1 MKLLVP
7 AFLFLALGY
16 LATAEVLP
24 PPFQK
29 CSNFFLKNQPPT
41 GPLGN
46 QYMEICQKRDPAAG
60 YEFATLY
67 DTNLR
72 IPIYSAYE
80 FQSKGSCSRNTPWY
94 IEPQLDDPTKG
105 PEMNTQGT
113 VTEPPRGDNQALNDD
128 YDGSGYH
135 RGHLVPVYHRN
146 AKQCIDATFTLTNA
160 APQYPKFNSGAWRV
174 AEATV
179 AKTLDTDCLN
189 RGFKAYIITG
199 VVPGNTD
206 IKGNNPPNPGSVNVP
221 DYFWSAYCCVD
232 NNKVP
237 VPSVFGAYH
246 RKNDNSKIATT
257 STTIANL
264 NAMLQGVYG
273 TGFRVFGNNC

>member
-113 VTEPPRGDNQALNDD
+113 VTKPPRGDNQALNDD

-179 AKTLDTDCLN
+179 AKKLDTDCLN

-199 VVPGNTD
+199 VVPGNNPP
-206 IKGNNPPNPGSVNVP
+206 IKGRVNIP
-221 DYFWSAYCCVD
+221 DYFWSTYCCVD
-232 NNKVP
+232 NNNVP
-237 VPSVFGAYH
+237 KLSGAFYG
-246 RKNDNSKIATT
+246 KNDITNKVTT
-257 STTIANL
+257 TTVANL
-264 NAMLQGVYG
+264 NAWL
-273 TGFRVFGNNC
+273 GFSVFGNNC

>member
-1 MKLLVP
+1 MKLLVSV
-7 AFLFLALGY
+7 FLLLALGY
-16 LATAEVLP
+16 LATAEVVA
-24 PPFQK
+24 FAGK
-29 CSNFFLKNQPPT
+29 CNKFFLKKQPPT
-41 GPLGN
+41 GPAGP
-46 QYMEICQKRDPAAG
+46 QYREICQKRDPAG
-60 YEFATLY
+60 NYEFATLY
-67 DTNLR
+67 DTSNK
-72 IPIYSAYE
+72 IPVYSAYK
-80 FQSKGSCSRNTPWY
+80 FQSNGGCSRDTSWY

-105 PEMNTQGT
+105 PEMNTEGT

-128 YDGSGYH
+128 YHKSGYH

-146 AKQCIDATFTLTNA
+146 TKACLDATFTLTNA
-160 APQYPKFNSGAWRV
+160 APQSPKFNSGAWRV

-179 AKTLDTDCLN
+179 AKKLDTDCLN
-189 RGFKAYIITG
+189 KGFKAYIITG

-257 STTIANL
+257 PTTVANL
-264 NAMLQGVYG
+264 NAMLQLVYG
-273 TGFRVFGNNC
+273 TGFSVFGNNC